1 MVWGLD
7 WLTGS
12 GSPSK
17 PAANAPP
24 RSNDGGYVAP
34 DRNKREIC
42 YESRDLFFECLDRNN
57 ILDAIK
63 DDEQARK
70 VCSQEV
76 MAYERDCARSWIKY
90 FKEKRVMEWKRD
102 QTIAKI
108 QEDDAKMA
116 AKAKQKRGGGWF
128 S

>member
-1 MVWGLD
+1 MDNPALEIFDTLATVVPSRVSNYNRSEEINAMVWGPD

-76 MAYERDCARSWIKY
+76 MAYERDCARSWVS
-90 FKEKRVMEWKRD
+90 FPSVCL
-102 QTIAKI
+102 
-108 QEDDAKMA
+108 
-116 AKAKQKRGGGWF
+116 
-128 S
+128 